1 MHEISNNVVCETSKV
16 SDQPVHKRS
25 LIKPLLDALVFYD
38 CWATAWTSFGVYKL
52 KMRLHRLVGVYTC
65 QNATLLEITC
75 TDPLILSKWA
85 WGVGKFRTDIWWN
98 LAISLGLWF
107 LNVVKSKK
115 FSVISSLGLLWCPGW
130 SAYLMFACIKVRIS
144 CIYSGCLINQILIT
158 GSICFSQ
165 SKFRVPWILI
175 KWCIC
180 EWFFQY
186 LESKYTLCLLK
197 RTFWHECG
205 YLYVAVSVCVR
216 ACVPACV
223 CVCVWG
229 RDLATVRLD

>member
-1 MHEISNNVVCETSKV
+1 MHSAHYLYLIYEPVHEISNNVVCETSKV

-98 LAISLGLWF
+98 FIGF
-107 LNVVKSKK
+107 
-115 FSVISSLGLLWCPGW
+115 VISKCGKKQKILS
-130 SAYLMFACIKVRIS
+130 YL
-144 CIYSGCLINQILIT
+144 
-158 GSICFSQ
+158 
-165 SKFRVPWILI
+165 
-175 KWCIC
+175 
-180 EWFFQY
+180 
-186 LESKYTLCLLK
+186 
-197 RTFWHECG
+197 
-205 YLYVAVSVCVR
+205 
-216 ACVPACV
+216 
-223 CVCVWG
+223 
-229 RDLATVRLD
+229 